1 MNTIAYC
8 RVSTLNQRE
17 AEIITIQTEAL
28 QMYAHNK
35 GYNLIRIFKDDGVSG
50 GKELQNR
57 PGLASMF
64 NFLEQHRDID
74 AVLIFKLDRLAR
86 DLYVQ
91 EFIIRELQKH
101 NVQLISIKEPDI
113 TNTGDP
119 MRKAF
124 RQFMGIMAE
133 LERAFIALRLTE
145 GRYKKARNGGFA
157 GGQVALGYKTTRK
170 ELKVNLNEAKAVQ
183 LIFSLHGQGKSLH
196 EIARTLT
203 LHKIPTKRG
212 GQWHPST
219 IRKTLNNQIYAGI
232 YSYNGIKSQKKELQV
247 IYK

>member
-17 AEIITIQTEAL
+17 SETITIQTGAL
-28 QMYAHNK
+28 QKYAQDN
-35 GYNLIRIFKDDGVSG
+35 GYNLIQIFKDDGVSG
-50 GKELQNR
+50 SKELQNR
-57 PGLASMF
+57 PGLAAMF
-64 NFLEQHRDID
+64 NFLERRQNID

-91 EFIIRELQKH
+91 EFIIRELQKLDI
-101 NVQLISIKEPDI
+101 QLISIKEPDI
-113 TNTGDP
+113 VNTGDP

-145 GRYKKARNGGFA
+145 GRYKKARSGGFA
-157 GGQVALGYKTTRK
+157 GGQVSLGYKTTRK
-170 ELKVNLNEAKAVQ
+170 QLKVNLNEAEAVQ

-196 EIARTLT
+196 EISRTLT

-219 IRKTLNNQIYAGI
+219 VRKILNNQLYAGI
-232 YSYNGIKSQKKELQV
+232 YNYNGIKSQKKELQL
-247 IYK
+247 I